1 MTELNQYQF
10 GNDMPCEVCG
20 GTSFH
25 PSKELLQKHG
35 LTPTQ
40 TAKQLF
46 GKIDFEDND
55 SYSSSLEE
63 DRALLKEKYQSA
75 VKDGL
80 KDDILK
86 NGIKEPLDMFVNKG
100 GKLKLTDGH
109 HRFAVMLKH
118 RPNTP
123 IPIHYWSG
131 ND

>member
-1 MTELNQYQF
+1 MELNEHQF
-10 GNDMPCEVCG
+10 SDSSPCEVCG
-20 GTSFH
+20 GTSYH
-25 PSKELLQKHG
+25 PSKELMQQHG

-46 GKIDFEDND
+46 GKIEFEDHDNYY
-55 SYSSSLEE
+55 SSSSLEE

-75 VKDGL
+75 VEDGL

-86 NGIKEPLDMFVNKG
+86 NGVQEPLDMFVSKAG
-100 GKLKLTDGH
+100 RLKLTDGH

-118 RPNTP
+118 RPSTP

-131 ND
+131 E